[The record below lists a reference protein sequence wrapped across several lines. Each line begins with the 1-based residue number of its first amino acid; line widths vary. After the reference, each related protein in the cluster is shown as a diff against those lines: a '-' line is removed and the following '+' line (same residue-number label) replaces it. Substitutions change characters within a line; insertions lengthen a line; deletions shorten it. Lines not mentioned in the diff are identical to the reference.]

1 MRGGYSTDYPT
12 PDPAYTSDGNW
23 QNGGHRTPDSG
34 HRLKSKTSGSSA
46 GGVGPGNWDNESRK
60 SSERNRSRQR
70 NGRTAS
76 GQLRICKKCDKT
88 LTGQFVRALDGT
100 FHLECFKCRVWL
112 SPPDPQLRQSTQ
124 HHWSMNK
131 GAHLT
136 LLSVGLR
143 RGRCVEILPSRRR
156 KRRGPVSSL
165 RDGLLPKTRSIVLSV
180 WRGPSRIIHHSVGP
194 QVPCR
199 PLYLFPLRYGIRRSG
214 QLLRA

>member
-1 MRGGYSTDYPT
+1 MESEYGNPPPGERMRGGYSTDYPT

-34 HRLKSKTSGSSA
+34 HRLKPKTSGSSA

-100 FHLECFKCRVWL
+100 FHLECFKCRVWS
-112 SPPDPQLRQSTQ
+112 SPKVQCCANQTSAAVPSPVNAYAL
-124 HHWSMNK
+124 
-131 GAHLT
+131 LT
-136 LLSVGLR
+136 LNFL
-143 RGRCVEILPSRRR
+143 
-156 KRRGPVSSL
+156 
-165 RDGLLPKTRSIVLSV
+165 
-180 WRGPSRIIHHSVGP
+180 
-194 QVPCR
+194 
-199 PLYLFPLRYGIRRSG
+199 
-214 QLLRA
+214 